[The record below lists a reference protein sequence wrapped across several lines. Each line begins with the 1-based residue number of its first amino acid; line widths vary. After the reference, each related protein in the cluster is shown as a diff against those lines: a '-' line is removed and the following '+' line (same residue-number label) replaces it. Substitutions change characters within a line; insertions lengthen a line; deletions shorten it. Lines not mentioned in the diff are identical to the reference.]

1 MRWHLLNSFD
11 SIYIYDLHG
20 NSKKRET
27 APDGSKD
34 ENVFDIMQGVAIII
48 AVKTKEKSNIL
59 APVYYLDSYGKRDI
73 KYKRLWES
81 NLETMSF
88 QKLNYKKPDYFF
100 VPKDFK
106 AEAEYNKGIRIK
118 ELFPNNSVGVLS
130 HRDSFSIST
139 SKKELEKRI
148 NDIYHI
154 DKDCLLKRY
163 QLQEKNKFFIDKIK
177 TNKEASYIKEIQK
190 INYRIFD
197 KAYIIYNDRFVDR
210 TRKKVLA
217 NLIKPNLAIITQ
229 SQTFSLAFN
238 HIFISDILSDLN
250 YISNLGGGSV
260 FPLYIYDE
268 KPFLEIKMRKTNLE
282 PEIIQKIEKKLGLK
296 FVADHEFPEAKKS
309 GNFSPLDLLDYIYAV
324 LHSPNYREKY
334 QEFLKID
341 FPRVP
346 YPEDKEKFK
355 KLVKLG
361 SQLRE
366 THLLQGKNF
375 GGRQNFITNYD
386 IQENN
391 LVEKIYFD
399 LAENSSELG
408 RVYIN
413 KTQYFGKVPKV
424 AWDFFIGGYQPAQK
438 WLKDRKDRTLSSDD
452 IEQYQ
457 KIILALKTT
466 SNIMPQID
474 PILFS

>member
-1 MRWHLLNSFD
+1 MQQIKELLEIIAHL
-11 SIYIYDLHG
+11 
-20 NSKKRET
+20 R
-27 APDGSKD
+27 SKD
-34 ENVFDIMQGVAIII
+34 GCAWDKKQTPESLLPHLEEETWEVMD

-309 GNFSPLDLLDYIYAV
+309 GNFSPLLDYIMLFCTPRITAK
-324 LHSPNYREKY
+324 NMIER
-334 QEFLKID
+334 FLRLSYFARLGFI
-341 FPRVP
+341 
-346 YPEDKEKFK
+346 
-355 KLVKLG
+355 KLAK
-361 SQLRE
+361 Q
-366 THLLQGKNF
+366 
-375 GGRQNFITNYD
+375 TN
-386 IQENN
+386 
-391 LVEKIYFD
+391 
-399 LAENSSELG
+399 
-408 RVYIN
+408 
-413 KTQYFGKVPKV
+413 
-424 AWDFFIGGYQPAQK
+424 
-438 WLKDRKDRTLSSDD
+438 LS
-452 IEQYQ
+452 
-457 KIILALKTT
+457 L
-466 SNIMPQID
+466 
-474 PILFS
+474 